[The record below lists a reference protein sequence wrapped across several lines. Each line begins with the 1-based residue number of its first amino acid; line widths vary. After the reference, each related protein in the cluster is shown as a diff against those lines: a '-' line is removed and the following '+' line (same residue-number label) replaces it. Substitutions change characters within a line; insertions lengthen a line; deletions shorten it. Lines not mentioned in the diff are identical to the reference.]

1 MYIDPVSRIW
11 HLVFGINLTL
21 NTFNL
26 TLYFVL
32 PKIFAD
38 IVFPTAVRAAFTY
51 HLDEKDEGSIQPG
64 MRVWVPLQ
72 SHMAIGMVVK
82 VHNQKPAF
90 RTRPVRKILDEK
102 PIMSEEM
109 LRLTE
114 WVHRFYYASWGET
127 IQAALPVGLNF
138 LSEKF
143 IRPATQKNEKLNR
156 LEEEIVSEVV
166 EKGSYSLREAEKR
179 WKEAGAKCIRKLIK
193 RNILEIWEEPRIK
206 VQQKLEKKWQWT
218 EGIDERVINN
228 YLDEYQ
234 NKKTP
239 KWIKALYELQETGLP
254 LRQSQLEPLEFVD
267 SYSINRIEKEG
278 LITFEWVP
286 VKRDT
291 EGLIHDPE
299 QIKSLNIHQQEAYER
314 IASKLA
320 AGEFQ
325 NFLLYGVTGSGKTEV
340 YIHVLRKALE
350 MGKGALVLV
359 PEIAL
364 TPQTVRR
371 FYQIFGDRIAVLHS
385 RLNERE
391 RYEAW
396 RDLQNGRKNIAIG
409 ARSAVFAP
417 IRDLGVIV
425 IDEEHDQSYKQEDPA
440 PRYHAR
446 EVAIM
451 RAFQTNSVIVLGSA
465 TPSMVSLHSV
475 DTGKC
480 IRLDLP
486 SRHAQAQMPEV
497 KIIDMKKYH
506 NAMRGPLAVPLFLE
520 IEQALARNEQVILLY
535 NRRGFASYMQC
546 EECGHIVECPHCS
559 VSLTYHK
566 YHHHLRCH
574 YCGYSLP
581 ETNRCPNCHALALTE
596 RGSGTQQIEEGIE
609 ELFPEA
615 RILRMDQD
623 TTSGKGAH
631 ARILNQF
638 GAKKADILVGT
649 QIVAK
654 GLDFPDVT
662 VVGVV
667 NSDTELAF
675 PSYRSSERMYQLLS
689 QVAGRSG
696 RSDKPGIVYFQTWQP
711 EHPAIKMAQNHDF
724 DRFAHNEMENRR
736 QLSYPPFS
744 RLLEVSFRSVDSQLV
759 KKVADVF
766 SGCLSEA
773 GGNASIL
780 GPSPSAI
787 LRANN
792 EFRWECMLKIDPTN
806 GAKSIERLLDQTWER
821 YEKKKPKGA
830 SKVKIRINV
839 DAM

>member
-1 MYIDPVSRIW
+1 MTQI
-11 HLVFGINLTL
+11 
-21 NTFNL
+21 
-26 TLYFVL
+26 
-32 PKIFAD
+32 
-38 IVFPTAVRAAFTY
+38 
-51 HLDEKDEGSIQPG
+51 
-64 MRVWVPLQ
+64 
-72 SHMAIGMVVK
+72 
-82 VHNQKPAF
+82 
-90 RTRPVRKILDEK
+90 
-102 PIMSEEM
+102 
-109 LRLTE
+109 
-114 WVHRFYYASWGET
+114 
-127 IQAALPVGLNF
+127 AL
-138 LSEKF
+138 
-143 IRPATQKNEKLNR
+143 KL
-156 LEEEIVSEVV
+156 
-166 EKGSYSLREAEKR
+166 
-179 WKEAGAKCIRKLIK
+179 EAG
-193 RNILEIWEEPRIK
+193 
-206 VQQKLEKKWQWT
+206 Q
-218 EGIDERVINN
+218 
-228 YLDEYQ
+228 
-234 NKKTP
+234 
-239 KWIKALYELQETGLP
+239 
-254 LRQSQLEPLEFVD
+254 
-267 SYSINRIEKEG
+267 
-278 LITFEWVP
+278 
-286 VKRDT
+286 
-291 EGLIHDPE
+291 
-299 QIKSLNIHQQEAYER
+299 
-314 IASKLA
+314 
-320 AGEFQ
+320 FQ

-371 FYQIFGDRIAVLHS
+371 FYQIFGDNIAVLHS

-396 RDLQNGRKNIAIG
+396 QDLQNGKKNIAIG

-417 IRDLGVIV
+417 VRNLGVIV

-451 RAFQTNSVIVLGSA
+451 RAFQTNSVVVMGSA
-465 TPSMVSLHSV
+465 TPSMVSLRAV
-475 DTGKC
+475 ETGKS

-486 SRHAQAQMPEV
+486 SRHAKARMPDV
-497 KIIDMKKYH
+497 KIIDLKKYRK
-506 NAMRGPLAVPLFLE
+506 AMRGPLAVPLFLE
-520 IEQALARNEQVILLY
+520 IEQALARDEQVILLY

-546 EECGHIVECPHCS
+546 EECGHIVECPNCS
-559 VSLTYHK
+559 VSMTYHK

-581 ETNRCPNCHALALTE
+581 ESNRCPNCQALALTE
-596 RGSGTQQIEEGIE
+596 KGSGTQQIEEE
-609 ELFPEA
+609 LQELFPEA

-623 TTSGKGAH
+623 TTTGKGAH

-696 RSDKPGIVYFQTWQP
+696 RSEKPGIVYFQTWQP
-711 EHPAIKMAQNHDF
+711 EHPALLMAQQHDF
-724 DRFAHNEMENRR
+724 NRFSEQEMAFRK

-744 RLLEVSFRSVDSQLV
+744 RLLEISFRSTDAQLV
-759 KKVADVF
+759 KKVAILY

-773 GGNASIL
+773 GGNAPIL

-787 LRANN
+787 FRANN
-792 EFRWECMLKIDPTN
+792 EFRWECQLKIEPSN
-806 GAKSIERLLDQTWER
+806 GAKAIEHLLDQTRER
-821 YEKKKPKGA
+821 YEQKKPKGA